1 LYTTK
6 FTAETQFTTFNGT
19 SFADNFPS
27 QYNRQHSIS
36 FGTRDYG
43 FPAIN
48 MARSIRTILF
58 SYCWL
63 AMLILG
69 FVTLSLES
77 FHCANAQQTKPRQ
90 VYEQDPKNG
99 DMDTIRLGT
108 QLVNVLFSVT
118 DKENR
123 YVKDLDKSDVSIL
136 ENGKPQ
142 VIFTFKRELDL
153 PLTMAILVDV
163 SNSVLPVLPRL
174 TDASARFI
182 DSVMQPGK
190 DRTAIIQFNSETR
203 LIQDLTSNVTQLRR
217 GLREIVDNAPRV
229 ERVYRSLPPVIIGG
243 SALGGTSIYDS
254 IIATC
259 TDLLANN
266 TGRKTII
273 LFTDGKDTTSRSRRS
288 DAIEEALRGE
298 TVIYAIG
305 VGDPEAEGVKKGE
318 LNKMCELTGGRAF
331 IPRDVE
337 DLDRAF
343 TQLEQELRQQYLLAY
358 EPISDKA
365 DGSFRKIEVR
375 VPNRK
380 GILIRHRRGYYALEK

>member
-1 LYTTK
+1 M
-6 FTAETQFTTFNGT
+6 
-19 SFADNFPS
+19 
-27 QYNRQHSIS
+27 
-36 FGTRDYG
+36 
-43 FPAIN
+43 N
-48 MARSIRTILF
+48 MARSLRTILF
-58 SYCWL
+58 SCCWL
-63 AMLILG
+63 AILILG
-69 FVTLSLES
+69 IVTLSLEF
-77 FHCANAQQTKPRQ
+77 FHGADAQQTRPRW
-90 VYEQDPKNG
+90 VYEQDPKNE
-99 DMDTIRLGT
+99 DTETIRLGT

-123 YVKDLDKSDVSIL
+123 YIKDLVKSDVSVL
-136 ENGKPQ
+136 ENGKSQ

-174 TDASARFI
+174 TDASAQFI

-203 LIQDLTSNVTQLRR
+203 LIQDLTSNVTRLRR

-243 SALGGTSIYDS
+243 TALGGTSIYDS

-259 TDLLANN
+259 TDLLAGKA
-266 TGRKTII
+266 GRKTII
-273 LFTDGKDTTSRSRRS
+273 LFTDGDDTTSRSRRS
-288 DAIEEALRGE
+288 EAIEEALRAE

-331 IPRDVE
+331 IPKDVE

-358 EPISDKA
+358 EPINDKA

-375 VPNRK
+375 VPDRK
-380 GILIRHRRGYYALEK
+380 GIRIRHRRGYYALEK